1 MEKIINI
8 AIDGPG
14 GAGKSTISKTVA
26 KKLDILYVDTG
37 SLYRTIGLFVKL
49 KGVNPKDASAVAA
62 ILPEISIEVKYENG
76 AQVNYLN
83 GVNHGEAIRTPE
95 MSMYASDVSAIPAV
109 RSFLLE
115 TQKQIAKTN
124 SVIMDGRDIGTV
136 ILPNADV
143 KIFLTASEECRA
155 MRRYNEL
162 IERGQSVTYEQVLSE
177 MNERDTQDSS
187 RKIAPA
193 KPADD
198 AIILDTTG
206 FEFEDSVNAIL
217 EIIKNKCGGSI

>member
-1 MEKIINI
+1 MIKI
-8 AIDGPG
+8 AIDGPSG
-14 GAGKSTISKTVA
+14 SGKSTLAKALS
-26 KKLDILYVDTG
+26 KKLGYIYVDTG
-37 SLYRTIGLFVKL
+37 ALYRTIALYML
-49 KGVNPKDASAVAA
+49 SSNTDLKDAEQIISK
-62 ILPEISIEVKYENG
+62 LPDIHLAMFHDDNG
-76 AQVNYLN
+76 SQHVTLN
-83 GVNHGEAIRTPE
+83 DMDVGDTIRTSE
-95 MSMYASDVSAIPAV
+95 VSAAASTVSAIPKV
-109 RSFLLE
+109 RAFLLD
-115 TQKQIAKTN
+115 TQRNMAKTHN
-124 SVIMDGRDIGTV
+124 VIMDGRDIGTV
-136 ILPNADV
+136 IFPDADV